1 MPGPLFNFSAYLGSV
16 YQGIAGGLVA
26 WLGMFGPG
34 TILIFG
40 VVPFWAR
47 LRQLKWFKS
56 VLNGVNAA
64 AIGFIGAAC
73 VILYEGA
80 VGTTADAMV
89 FVLAGTLAVVY
100 GVSAP
105 LVIIA
110 GGIFGAIL
118 HEDALSLGQVEF

>member
-1 MPGPLFNFSAYLGSV
+1 MPGPLFNFSAYIGSV

-47 LRQLKWFKS
+47 LRKLKWFKS

-64 AIGFIGAAC
+64 AIGLIGAAC